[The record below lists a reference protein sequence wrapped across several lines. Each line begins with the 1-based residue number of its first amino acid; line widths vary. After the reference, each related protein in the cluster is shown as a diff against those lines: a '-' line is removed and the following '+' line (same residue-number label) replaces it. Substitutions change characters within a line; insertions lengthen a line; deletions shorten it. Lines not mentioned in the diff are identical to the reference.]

1 MSLRVSDWKMVGL
14 TLSEVGPFRSGKR
27 EFSFIGET
35 APADADPGSSPG
47 PSNLYMLLAPN
58 GMGKTTVMESIHGL
72 FGLMA
77 DPVAGRF
84 SNPRHGG
91 AAQLDVRASWE
102 IDGASQTVLLS
113 IWTGADAPLK
123 FWTEDQIADQVQA
136 EGWVRLGLTSGLQ
149 GPIVLPGTDD
159 LGRRLF
165 TTIREGQS
173 DKTRSL
179 TDEPSLLPT
188 VLYFPADRSLVAPQG
203 ERVVIPPEDWGY
215 SPVYRFGHDGPEWRT
230 TVDSLFVWLE
240 WLGEENVKPFL
251 DRVSRHVF
259 EDESGKTILRPER
272 AELTTYVATRDGPH
286 PLAGLSHGER
296 ALLQMFGRIFSYS
309 TSNTIVLIDEI
320 ELHLHTRWV
329 NRMFR
334 ELKAMLVDKPGVS
347 LFFSTH
353 DRELI
358 KTFDYENPEVGL
370 TKGGFLIDEMN

>member
-1 MSLRVSDWKMVGL
+1 MSFRVRDWKMVGL
-14 TLSEVGPFRSGKR
+14 TLSDIGPFRSGMR

-35 APADADPGSSPG
+35 APAEADAGTTPG

-58 GMGKTTVMESIHGL
+58 GMGKTTVMEAIHGL

-84 SNPRHGG
+84 ANPAHGG
-91 AAQLDVRASWE
+91 AAQLDIRASWE
-102 IDGASQTVLLS
+102 VDGIGQTILLS
-113 IWTGADAPLK
+113 VWTGADAPLK
-123 FWTEDQIADQVQA
+123 FWTDDQIEAQVQA

-165 TTIREGQS
+165 KEIREAQV
-173 DKTRSL
+173 DRTRSL
-179 TDEPSLLPT
+179 ADGPSLLPT
-188 VLYFPADRSLVAPQG
+188 VLYFPADRSLVAPTG
-203 ERVVIPPEDWGY
+203 ERVVVPPDDWGY

-230 TVDSLFVWLE
+230 TVDSLLVWLE
-240 WLGEENVKPFL
+240 WLGEDNVKPFL

-259 EDESGKTILRPER
+259 EEESGKTILRPER
-272 AELTTYVATRDGPH
+272 SELTTYVATRDGTH

-296 ALLQMFGRIFSYS
+296 VLVQMFGRIFSYS
-309 TSNTIVLIDEI
+309 TLNTIVLIDEI

-334 ELKAMLVDKPGVS
+334 ELKAMLVSQPGVS

-358 KTFDYENPEVGL
+358 KTFDYESPETGL